1 MTSDHFVYPP
11 NQQQQKTLKQPLQ
24 NFIQS
29 RNGKQCIKNE
39 RLSNYI
45 YSIAIL

>member
-1 MTSDHFVYPP
+1 MTSDHFVVPQI
-11 NQQQQKTLKQPLQ
+11 NNNKKTLKQPLQ

-45 YSIAIL
+45 YSIATL

>member
-1 MTSDHFVYPP
+1 MTSDHFVCPP
-11 NQQQQKTLKQPLQ
+11 NQQQQTLKQPLQ

-29 RNGKQCIKNE
+29 INGKQCIKSE

-45 YSIAIL
+45 YSIATL